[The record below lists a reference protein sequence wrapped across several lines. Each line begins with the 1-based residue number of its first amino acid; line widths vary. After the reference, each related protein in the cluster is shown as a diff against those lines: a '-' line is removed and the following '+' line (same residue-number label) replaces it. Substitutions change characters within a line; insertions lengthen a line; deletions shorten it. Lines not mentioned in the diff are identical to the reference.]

1 FAEAGA
7 VVTPVKPFLTREM
20 IDGLDRFWRARGW
33 EDVRKL
39 GPQDQ
44 AKILPYIFQWIETA
58 SGFSGRDVYTGFAQI
73 EAMRNALGAALEGLD
88 YMLSPTAPT
97 PSYPAEW
104 PSPVNDPQKPF
115 EHIGF
120 TVAANMGGQ
129 PAISINCG
137 YAPDG
142 LPIGLQIIGQ
152 PFDDLGVLR
161 VARAYEQM
169 RPAQRP
175 WPTL

>member
-1 FAEAGA
+1 
-7 VVTPVKPFLTREM
+7 
-20 IDGLDRFWRARGW
+20 
-33 EDVRKL
+33 
-39 GPQDQ
+39 
-44 AKILPYIFQWIETA
+44 
-58 SGFSGRDVYTGFAQI
+58 GRDVYTGFAQI

>member
-1 FAEAGA
+1 
-7 VVTPVKPFLTREM
+7 
-20 IDGLDRFWRARGW
+20 
-33 EDVRKL
+33 
-39 GPQDQ
+39 
-44 AKILPYIFQWIETA
+44 
-58 SGFSGRDVYTGFAQI
+58 
-73 EAMRNALGAALEGLD
+73 
-88 YMLSPTAPT
+88 
-97 PSYPAEW
+97 
-104 PSPVNDPQKPF
+104 
-115 EHIGF
+115 
-120 TVAANMGGQ
+120 
-129 PAISINCG
+129 INCG